1 MTDEIYLTYAERVQK
16 LSDIFNPRTRV
27 ITSCGL
33 VGIADAATS
42 YAENVEAIRE
52 LRSETV
58 VNVRSVVKAGER
70 QNRFA
75 LTAPVD
81 VMELYSVHG
90 DKTAFRRR

>member
-52 LRSETV
+52 LRSETESFRPDRPSRC
-58 VNVRSVVKAGER
+58 NGALLRSR
-70 QNRFA
+70 
-75 LTAPVD
+75 
-81 VMELYSVHG
+81 
-90 DKTAFRRR
+90 